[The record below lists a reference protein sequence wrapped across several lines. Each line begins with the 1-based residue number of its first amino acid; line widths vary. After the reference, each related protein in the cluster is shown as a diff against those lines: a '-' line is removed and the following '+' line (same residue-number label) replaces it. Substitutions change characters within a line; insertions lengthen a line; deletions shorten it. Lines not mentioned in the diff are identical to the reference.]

1 SDVCSS
7 DLFPPPATPKLLG
20 FFISTVSLPIL
31 PAPFLLLFRTSTP
44 KTTFSSPSIT
54 EISIFPSFLI
64 SKMPFPMHHLK
75 SYLHALRHFL
85 ATPSANSIHKGAA
98 MNMEQSFEQF
108 FKANERRIHFH
119 IHRLGIPA
127 NLHDEFYTEGIV
139 ALWKAYQE
147 MDASK
152 GNPGTFLNYRI
163 RFRLIDLI
171 RKKKREEANE
181 ETFMQHSNTE
191 MTNGARHRHSN
202 TPLVEIPDIPV
213 SDAALWHN
221 IRQRLTTNQ
230 WKWVYYFI

>member
-1 SDVCSS
+1 
-7 DLFPPPATPKLLG
+7 
-20 FFISTVSLPIL
+20 
-31 PAPFLLLFRTSTP
+31 
-44 KTTFSSPSIT
+44 
-54 EISIFPSFLI
+54 
-64 SKMPFPMHHLK
+64 
-75 SYLHALRHFL
+75 
-85 ATPSANSIHKGAA
+85 

-108 FKANERRIHFH
+108 FKANKRRIHFH

-171 RKKKREEANE
+171 RKKKREEENE
-181 ETFMQHSNTE
+181 EAFMQHSNTE

-213 SDAALWHN
+213 SDAVLWHN
-221 IRQRLTTNQ
+221 IRQQLTTNQ
-230 WKWVYYFI
+230 WKWVYYFIIADLSIKEIMEIENVTADAVKGWGRSAKKKLRNEATRNAILNHLET